1 MTVALHDQ
9 PAERLSAEPPWHA
22 GPVGFFTPA
31 WPVGESASGIATY
44 TELMSAAL
52 RRMRVPV
59 CVLTHRLAGD
69 CGDGFVRRVG
79 GDGGWMMRLVDSI
92 AGRIWP
98 DSWWIRRWGRQIAA
112 AAERLRREGGLT
124 LLEMEESFGTA
135 AFVAR
140 RTEAAVVVRLHGPW
154 VVVGRAQGVS
164 EDERFWRRVEAEG
177 EGLKAAAAVT
187 APSADVLRRVREH
200 YGLELKGAAVIPNPA
215 PPVDERRRWRLEQ
228 CERGRVVFVGRF
240 DRCKGADVL
249 LDAFA
254 KVLRRR
260 PGAKLTFVGPDG
272 GLMEDGR
279 TWHLEEY
286 ARRRLGNGA
295 DAVENKG
302 RQSLGGVNEL
312 RRRGNVV
319 VVCSRYETFGLTA
332 VEAMAMGCPLV
343 ATAVGGLRE
352 IVEDGTS
359 GLLCPAE
366 DAEGLAEGMLRVMED
381 DDLARRLGEGAAAAC
396 QSRFDAD
403 VLARRMAEVYGR
415 VVGGVTNPETRSPK
429 E

>member
-1 MTVALHDQ
+1 M
-9 PAERLSAEPPWHA
+9 
-22 GPVGFFTPA
+22 
-31 WPVGESASGIATY
+31 
-44 TELMSAAL
+44 
-52 RRMRVPV
+52 
-59 CVLTHRLAGD
+59 
-69 CGDGFVRRVG
+69 
-79 GDGGWMMRLVDSI
+79 
-92 AGRIWP
+92 
-98 DSWWIRRWGRQIAA
+98 
-112 AAERLRREGGLT
+112 
-124 LLEMEESFGTA
+124 
-135 AFVAR
+135 
-140 RTEAAVVVRLHGPW
+140 
-154 VVVGRAQGVS
+154 
-164 EDERFWRRVEAEG
+164 
-177 EGLKAAAAVT
+177 
-187 APSADVLRRVREH
+187 
-200 YGLELKGAAVIPNPA
+200 
-215 PPVDERRRWRLEQ
+215 
-228 CERGRVVFVGRF
+228 GRF

-249 LDAFA
+249 LEAFG

-302 RQSLGGVNEL
+302 RQSLAGVNEL

-319 VVCSRYETFGLTA
+319 VVCSRYENFPMVAL
-332 VEAMAMGCPLV
+332 EAMAMGCPLV

-381 DDLARRLGEGAAAAC
+381 DELARQLGEGAAAAC

-415 VVGGVTNPETRSPK
+415 VVGGMTNPETRSPK
-429 E
+429 V